1 MIEIMSFATYLYI
14 YIYMYMHIHSFCFK
28 KIITDYIKILK
39 YNKIPESYLKKMFTG
54 APYSSASKHIL
65 TFD

>member
-1 MIEIMSFATYLYI
+1 
-14 YIYMYMHIHSFCFK
+14 MYMHIHSFCFK

>member
-14 YIYMYMHIHSFCFK
+14 YIYVYAHTLILFK

-39 YNKIPESYLKKMFTG
+39 YNKIPESYLKKIFTG